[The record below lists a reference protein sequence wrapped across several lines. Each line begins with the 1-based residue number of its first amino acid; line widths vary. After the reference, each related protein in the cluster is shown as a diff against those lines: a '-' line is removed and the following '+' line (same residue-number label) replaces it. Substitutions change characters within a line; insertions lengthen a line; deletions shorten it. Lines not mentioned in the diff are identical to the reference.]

1 MWCSLSNCSSKT
13 CGSMAVCR
21 ALLRIFSATASS
33 AVLALP
39 AAAHEIPVPHTH
51 LPPVNVTAPEA
62 RPPKRIAR
70 SKPVQHRGTRITTAA
85 RTNQPATSGA
95 GGVTLGASS
104 DGAASLQPTAASAM
118 RISGAEV
125 NAIPFARPGE
135 ALEAVPGL
143 IVTQHSGEGKAN
155 QYFLRGFN
163 LDHGT
168 DLSIKVDGMPVNMP
182 THGHGQGYAD
192 INFMIPELIQSVNV
206 RKGPYFAD
214 VGDFG
219 SAGSLSIDYINR
231 LSKNVVETT
240 NGGFGY
246 HRGLAMGSTAVGA
259 GTLLAAIEGV
269 TYNGP
274 WVVPDDVRKINGVL
288 RYSQGT
294 ATDGFTVTGMAYSNA
309 WNSTDQVAQRAIDQ
323 NIIGRFGTLDPTDG
337 GVSSRFS
344 LSGNFAYSSEYG
356 QSKLSAYVIRS
367 DLQLYNNFT
376 YFLEDPVNGDQ
387 FNQLDRRTVGGFDA
401 RHAFDWRLGGLETQ
415 TRVGLQS
422 RYDDIH
428 VGLFKTQQR
437 NWLSTVREDRVQEG
451 NVGVWTDSTTRWTDW
466 LRTTVGIREDVFAGR
481 VLSDLPEN
489 SGNAQASITSPK
501 AGIVL
506 GPWVKTE
513 FYGNYGYGLHS
524 NDIRGAT
531 ITVDPNDRVTP
542 ADRVPLLVR
551 SRGGEVG
558 IRTKAIDGLTSSVAV
573 FVLDFD
579 SELLFVGDAGTTE
592 ASRPSRRVGV
602 EWTNKYKP
610 LSWLTFDLDVAY
622 TRARFTDFDPAGDRI
637 PGAPAWIGSA
647 AITFG
652 EETGWFGALKGRYFG
667 PRPLIEDDSVRSL
680 SSLIFNARAGYRFD
694 NGLRVQFDVLNL
706 FNAKTN
712 QIEYYY
718 LSRLP
723 GEPIDGV
730 ADRHVHPAEPLTVRL
745 TLAGKF

>member
-1 MWCSLSNCSSKT
+1 M
-13 CGSMAVCR
+13 
-21 ALLRIFSATASS
+21 
-33 AVLALP
+33 LP
-39 AAAHEIPVPHTH
+39 AAAQERTASRPRQ
-51 LPPVNVTAPEA
+51 LPPVTITAPDVTPAGRVARPKPSQNRGARSRTAVRSNQPVTA
-62 RPPKRIAR
+62 
-70 SKPVQHRGTRITTAA
+70 
-85 RTNQPATSGA
+85 GA
-95 GGVTLGASS
+95 SGVTPGTSS
-104 DGAASLQPTAASAM
+104 DGAAALQPTAASAV

-125 NAIPFARPGE
+125 NAVPFSRVGE

-168 DLSIKVDGMPVNMP
+168 DLSIKIDGMPVNMP

-214 VGDFG
+214 VGDFA
-219 SAGSLSIDYINR
+219 SAGALEIDYITK
-231 LSKNVVETT
+231 LPKNIAEMT
-240 NGGFGY
+240 NGIFGY
-246 HRGLAMGSTAVGA
+246 HRGLAAGSTAVGA

-269 TYNGP
+269 KYNGP
-274 WVVPDDVRKINGVL
+274 WDVPDNVRKINGVM

-294 ATDGFTVTGMAYSNA
+294 VTDGLTLTAMAYSNA
-309 WNSTDQVAQRAIDQ
+309 WNSTDQVAQRALDQ
-323 NIIGRFGTLDPTDG
+323 GVIGRFGSLDPTDG

-344 LSGNFAYSSEYG
+344 LSGNFAHSSEYG
-356 QSKLSAYVIRS
+356 QSKLSAYIVRS

-376 YFLEDPVNGDQ
+376 YLLDNPVNGDQ
-387 FNQLDRRTVGGFDA
+387 FNQLDRRTLGGFDA
-401 RHAFDWRLGGLETQ
+401 RHAFDWRFGGFETQ
-415 TRVGLQS
+415 TRVGMQS
-422 RYDDIH
+422 RYDDIR
-428 VGLFKTQQR
+428 VGLFKTEQR
-437 NWLSTVREDRVQEG
+437 TPLSTVREDRVQEG
-451 NVGVWTDSTTRWTDW
+451 NVGIWMDTTTRWTDW
-466 LRTTVGIREDVFAGR
+466 LRSTVGIREDIFAGR
-481 VLSDLPEN
+481 VLSDTPEN
-489 SGNAQASITSPK
+489 SGNAQASMASPK

-506 GPWVKTE
+506 GPWYKTE
-513 FYGNYGYGLHS
+513 FYGNAGYGLHS

-531 ITVDPNDRVTP
+531 ITVDPIDKVTP
-542 ADRVPLLVR
+542 QDRVPLLVR
-551 SRGGEVG
+551 SKGAELG
-558 IRTKAIDGLTSSVAV
+558 IRTKAVEGLTSSLAA

-602 EWTNKYKP
+602 EWTNRYKP
-610 LSWLTFDLDVAY
+610 VSWLTFDLDVAY
-622 TRARFTDFDPAGDRI
+622 TRARFTDFDFAGDRI
-637 PGAPAWIGSA
+637 PGAPAWVASG

-694 NGLRVQFDVLNL
+694 NGLRVQFDGLNL
-706 FNAKTN
+706 FNARTN

-723 GEPIDGV
+723 GEPIGGV
-730 ADRHVHPAEPLTVRL
+730 ADRHVHPAEPLAVRL
-745 TLAGKF
+745 TLAGRF

>member
-1 MWCSLSNCSSKT
+1 
-13 CGSMAVCR
+13 MAVR
-21 ALLRIFSATASS
+21 RVLLRIFSATASS
-33 AVLALP
+33 AVLMLP
-39 AAAHEIPVPHTH
+39 AAAQERTASRPRQ
-51 LPPVNVTAPEA
+51 LPPVTITAPDVTPAGRVA
-62 RPPKRIAR
+62 RPKPSQNRGAR
-70 SKPVQHRGTRITTAA
+70 NRTAV
-85 RTNQPATSGA
+85 RSNQRVAAGA
-95 GGVTLGASS
+95 SGVTPGTSS
-104 DGAASLQPTAASAM
+104 DGAAALQPTAASAV

-125 NAIPFARPGE
+125 NAVPFSRVGE

-168 DLSIKVDGMPVNMP
+168 DLSIKIDGMPVNMP

-214 VGDFG
+214 VGDFA
-219 SAGSLSIDYINR
+219 SAGALEIDYITK
-231 LSKNVVETT
+231 LPKNIAEMT
-240 NGGFGY
+240 NGIFGY
-246 HRGLAMGSTAVGA
+246 HRGLAAGSTAVGA

-269 TYNGP
+269 KYNGP
-274 WVVPDDVRKINGVL
+274 WDVPDNVRKINGVM

-294 ATDGFTVTGMAYSNA
+294 VTDGLTLTAMAYSNA
-309 WNSTDQVAQRAIDQ
+309 WNSTDQVAQRALDQ
-323 NIIGRFGTLDPTDG
+323 GVIGRFGSLDPTDG

-344 LSGNFAYSSEYG
+344 LSGNFAHSSEYG
-356 QSKLSAYVIRS
+356 QSKISAYLVRS

-376 YFLEDPVNGDQ
+376 YLLDNPVNGDQ
-387 FNQLDRRTVGGFDA
+387 FNQLDRRTLGGFDA
-401 RHAFDWRLGGLETQ
+401 RHAFDWRFGGFETQ
-415 TRVGLQS
+415 TRVGMQT

-428 VGLFKTQQR
+428 VGLFKTEQR
-437 NWLSTVREDRVQEG
+437 TPLSTVREDRVQEG
-451 NVGVWTDSTTRWTDW
+451 NVGIWMDTTTRWTDW
-466 LRTTVGIREDVFAGR
+466 LRSTVGIREDIFAGR
-481 VLSDLPEN
+481 VLSDTPEN
-489 SGNAQASITSPK
+489 SGNAQASMTSPK

-506 GPWVKTE
+506 GPWYKTE
-513 FYGNYGYGLHS
+513 FYGNAGYGLHS

-531 ITVDPNDRVTP
+531 ITVDPIDKVTP
-542 ADRVPLLVR
+542 QDRVPLLVR
-551 SRGGEVG
+551 SKGAELG
-558 IRTKAIDGLTSSVAV
+558 IRTKAVEGLTSSLAA

-602 EWTNKYKP
+602 EWTNRYKP
-610 LSWLTFDLDVAY
+610 VSWLTFDLDVAY
-622 TRARFTDFDPAGDRI
+622 TRARFTDFDFAGDRI
-637 PGAPAWIGSA
+637 PGAPAWVASG

-706 FNAKTN
+706 FNARTN

-723 GEPIDGV
+723 GEPIGGV
-730 ADRHVHPAEPLTVRL
+730 ADRHVHPAEPLAVRL
-745 TLAGKF
+745 TLAGRF